1 MWLRTWGPWLLGVAA
16 AVAALTQKLCPQA
29 RVVFWATVTV
39 AAVSIASS
47 ALAFW
52 SGRIAAKAK
61 AHDDALRALHEALVR
76 LVAKLNV
83 PFDDLGL
90 HVYRRRR
97 TLRCQLGYEHVRIV
111 RLRLDS
117 SIAPS
122 GVIWKEGKGL
132 LGQLAK
138 NFTAPIYWS
147 RELYEPYRDCTV
159 AEWDALPAE
168 LRIELSHADWQ
179 AAKRHAGVV
188 AVPIVFFRSGK
199 PARYLGCVTLDCS
212 EPATFAKFLEP
223 TAKKFIEKQLTQAGN
238 TAGVAIG
245 AIK

>member
-1 MWLRTWGPWLLGVAA
+1 MRHSRDPGSVRPSMWLRTWGPWLLGVAA

-122 GVIWKEGKGL
+122 GVIWKAPSASCGRASTRNRISVRCWEGQPNRFRPPPRG
-132 LGQLAK
+132 
-138 NFTAPIYWS
+138 
-147 RELYEPYRDCTV
+147 
-159 AEWDALPAE
+159 PAC
-168 LRIELSHADWQ
+168 W
-179 AAKRHAGVV
+179 AA
-188 AVPIVFFRSGK
+188 
-199 PARYLGCVTLDCS
+199 
-212 EPATFAKFLEP
+212 
-223 TAKKFIEKQLTQAGN
+223 
-238 TAGVAIG
+238 
-245 AIK
+245 